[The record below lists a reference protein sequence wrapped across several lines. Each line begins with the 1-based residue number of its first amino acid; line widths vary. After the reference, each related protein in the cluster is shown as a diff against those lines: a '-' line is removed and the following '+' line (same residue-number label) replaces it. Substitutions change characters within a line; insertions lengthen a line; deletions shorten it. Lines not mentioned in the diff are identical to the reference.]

1 MALDRSGASPASTPT
16 QQVSWPRLAPPDR
29 PVSELREQIQL
40 LRWKGC
46 RWRLPR
52 TGWGQSPTFWSD
64 AALFCALSG
73 GGRTAISALSFVW
86 VDSPTNFLDPEV
98 YGACALGVPS
108 QRGGSIDWRLLMV
121 TWGKERR
128 LWVGKSV
135 SFEWVK
141 PNKCEAVYFLY
152 SVFIS
157 LLFSL
162 LALSQEIV
170 FISCYPVH
178 SKAELY

>member
-52 TGWGQSPTFWSD
+52 TGWCQSPTFWSD
-64 AALFCALSG
+64 AALFCALSA
-73 GGRTAISALSFVW
+73 GGRTANSALSFVW
-86 VDSPTNFLDPEV
+86 VDSPTNFLDPKV
-98 YGACALGVPS
+98 YGACALGAPS

-128 LWVGKSV
+128 LWFWKSV
-135 SFEWVK
+135 SFEWTNLITK
-141 PNKCEAVYFLY
+141 QCGAVYLWHRTHLY

-157 LLFSL
+157 LLFTL
-162 LALSQEIV
+162 WLFHRQ
-170 FISCYPVH
+170 
-178 SKAELY
+178 